1 VIAGLKAYTELGMPG
16 PRRLGTLQPSPFWIS
31 QILGWGTFGL
41 AKYILSGD
49 TYPHATVLLLVGIG
63 AGLSLLLRAAY
74 RGLRRRGAS
83 QPVTLAVAVGASF
96 VAANLW
102 LLLYDG
108 FLHWRGLVPFE
119 GWGAYSKAVLNK
131 APVLLAWSALYLG
144 IKHWQDLQTERERA
158 LKATAA
164 AKEAQLQMLR
174 YQLQPHFLFNA
185 LNSLR
190 ALIGEDSCKAR
201 EMVTELS
208 GFLRYSLLPASV
220 ADVALG
226 EELASLRQY
235 LAIEQIRF
243 EHALD
248 VTFSIEP
255 AAERYRVPSFLLHP
269 LAENAIKFGVR
280 TSPMP
285 LRLRVSA
292 RVAGNGLLI
301 EMANTGA
308 WHSDS
313 DGSPTLTNGT
323 GLGLANVRERLVHR
337 YPGRSRLELTEADG
351 WVRIRIEIFAT
362 EESPG

>member
-1 VIAGLKAYTELGMPG
+1 
-16 PRRLGTLQPSPFWIS
+16 
-31 QILGWGTFGL
+31 
-41 AKYILSGD
+41 
-49 TYPHATVLLLVGIG
+49 
-63 AGLSLLLRAAY
+63 
-74 RGLRRRGAS
+74 
-83 QPVTLAVAVGASF
+83 
-96 VAANLW
+96 
-102 LLLYDG
+102 
-108 FLHWRGLVPFE
+108 
-119 GWGAYSKAVLNK
+119 
-131 APVLLAWSALYLG
+131 
-144 IKHWQDLQTERERA
+144 
-158 LKATAA
+158 
-164 AKEAQLQMLR
+164 
-174 YQLQPHFLFNA
+174 QPHFLFNA

-243 EHALD
+243 ERALD
-248 VTFSIEP
+248 VTFSVEP

-308 WHSDS
+308 WHSD
-313 DGSPTLTNGT
+313 
-323 GLGLANVRERLVHR
+323 
-337 YPGRSRLELTEADG
+337 
-351 WVRIRIEIFAT
+351 
-362 EESPG
+362 